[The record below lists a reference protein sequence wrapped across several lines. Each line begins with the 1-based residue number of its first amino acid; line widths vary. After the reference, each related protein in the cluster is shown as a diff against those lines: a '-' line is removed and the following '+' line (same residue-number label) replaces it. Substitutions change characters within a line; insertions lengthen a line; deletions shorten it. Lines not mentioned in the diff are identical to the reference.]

1 MFENTVHV
9 TDISSQRFQG
19 WFGHCAAWREPQNYA
34 NSPIKMFWKE
44 TKDFTDGRLYIYRRD
59 IK

>member
-19 WFGHCAAWREPQNYA
+19 WFGHCTLCMEGALEL
-34 NSPIKMFWKE
+34 
-44 TKDFTDGRLYIYRRD
+44 RLQSN
-59 IK
+59 